1 MFDLPTHESE
11 KEGLRADGVNAT
23 GQPEGQC

>member
-11 KEGLRADGVNAT
+11 KEGLRAKGVDLS